1 MIEKFDIQK
10 YTFES
15 FKNYIFSLSINA
27 DKAIGIDTKIKQN
40 KNGEDVL
47 TRDAIN
53 QPEKLTNEMLLES
66 DVYANMMILTNRVV
80 ALNDILKKSNINNK
94 KLNAFI
100 GKEYDR
106 QFEKLN
112 KFLSNKTNKNLFS
125 VRKELYEIGKD
136 FDSKINK
143 ILKNSNIPDYKK
155 RFSEMLFQQSINAF
169 DSIPIV
175 TRSKIKGEDGTEYTK
190 IIYDKPLQV
199 LSDEQK
205 ESIKSGSYKKQDWYK
220 NLNDLQKKNFEE
232 LKDVILNDKH
242 VLPNKFNFMPGLRN
256 AFTRTDKIYNK
267 EGKVLASSKLIH
279 MANPAVVKAGNDS
292 QKLTKDNLDHLSKL
306 SGNKKIFL
314 SGLITPLRFIAKE
327 EHKIHKNLKDAS
339 RNHDDVL
346 YNNIPLNLIRSIPGH
361 KMMKGLN
368 SYIRNICIE
377 ISKKY
382 GIEFDKNSSIKDFI
396 KQIKNS
402 KNFSASE
409 IKDSDLR
416 ILNQIMRVDSFKSK
430 FSFKNLF
437 NIKNTELQLNAEMH
451 VLNNIVNHSDL
462 SEGNKVMPV
471 LYCKSGKD
479 RTEMQVELSQAK
491 ILSDQMNQQNIGL
504 KENNIL
510 DNSLN
515 SRHAY
520 YINGSQYGGNAI
532 GNFGVLNQQNIN
544 IYLGD
549 KNKAITPLLS
559 NNANQVHFD
568 PKVSKFSDKEFD
580 KNLNIALNGKD
591 NKSMLTS

>member
-1 MIEKFDIQK
+1 
-10 YTFES
+10 
-15 FKNYIFSLSINA
+15 
-27 DKAIGIDTKIKQN
+27 
-40 KNGEDVL
+40 
-47 TRDAIN
+47 
-53 QPEKLTNEMLLES
+53 
-66 DVYANMMILTNRVV
+66 
-80 ALNDILKKSNINNK
+80 
-94 KLNAFI
+94 
-100 GKEYDR
+100 
-106 QFEKLN
+106 
-112 KFLSNKTNKNLFS
+112 
-125 VRKELYEIGKD
+125 
-136 FDSKINK
+136 
-143 ILKNSNIPDYKK
+143 
-155 RFSEMLFQQSINAF
+155 
-169 DSIPIV
+169 
-175 TRSKIKGEDGTEYTK
+175 
-190 IIYDKPLQV
+190 
-199 LSDEQK
+199 
-205 ESIKSGSYKKQDWYK
+205 
-220 NLNDLQKKNFEE
+220 
-232 LKDVILNDKH
+232 
-242 VLPNKFNFMPGLRN
+242 
-256 AFTRTDKIYNK
+256 
-267 EGKVLASSKLIH
+267 
-279 MANPAVVKAGNDS
+279 
-292 QKLTKDNLDHLSKL
+292 
-306 SGNKKIFL
+306 
-314 SGLITPLRFIAKE
+314 
-327 EHKIHKNLKDAS
+327 
-339 RNHDDVL
+339 
-346 YNNIPLNLIRSIPGH
+346 
-361 KMMKGLN
+361 
-368 SYIRNICIE
+368 
-377 ISKKY
+377 
-382 GIEFDKNSSIKDFI
+382 
-396 KQIKNS
+396 
-402 KNFSASE
+402 
-409 IKDSDLR
+409 
-416 ILNQIMRVDSFKSK
+416 MRVDSFKSK